1 MPKKR
6 HNRMKVALVHHWLPK
21 MRGGERVLEAMC
33 EMFPDSDIFTLVM
46 TKSEITE
53 TINKHKITTSFI
65 QNMPFGEK
73 KYRIYLPLMPIAVEQ
88 FDLREYD
95 IVISSDASVV
105 KGVITRPD
113 TLHISYCHSPIRYA
127 WDMYHEYLN
136 SAGLGY
142 IKRKLMPIVMNY
154 IRNWDFSASQRV
166 DYFVSNSRHTANRI
180 KKYYRRSS
188 VVISPPVDIDQFK
201 KGVKKSDYYLF
212 LGQLTPYKGAEL
224 AVETFNKLQKKLIV
238 AGSGE
243 RLSAVKK
250 LAGDSVKVMG
260 GCSRKKII
268 DLLSKARALIFP
280 CEEDFGIVPVE
291 AQASG
296 TPVIAYGR
304 GGALETINGVFT
316 GDIPTSENTGIW
328 FRNKSIEGLSEA
340 IDWFESF
347 ETVFSDEQIC
357 SYVKRF
363 NKERYKTE
371 MGEFIQQKWNKF
383 VQNGYTITQ
392 ERLI

>member
-1 MPKKR
+1 
-6 HNRMKVALVHHWLPK
+6 MKIALVHHWLPK

-46 TKSEITE
+46 TKSEISE
-53 TINKHKITTSFI
+53 TIKKHKITTSFI
-65 QNMPFGEK
+65 QKMPFGEK
-73 KYRIYLPLMPIAVEQ
+73 KYQFYLPLMPIAVEQ

-95 IVISSDASVV
+95 IVISSDASVM

-127 WDMYHEYLN
+127 WDLYHEYLN
-136 SAGLGY
+136 STGLGY

-154 IRNWDFSASQRV
+154 IRNWDSNASQRV
-166 DYFVSNSRHTANRI
+166 DYFISNSRHTANRI

-188 VVISPPVDIDQFK
+188 VVIYPPVDVDQFK
-201 KGVKKSDYYLF
+201 KGIEKSDYYLF

-224 AVETFNKLQKKLIV
+224 AVETFNNLEKKLIV
-238 AGSGE
+238 IGSGE

-250 LAGDSVKVMG
+250 LAGDNVKVMG
-260 GCSRKKII
+260 DCSRKEII
-268 DLLSKARALIFP
+268 DFLSKARALIYP

-316 GDIPTSENTGIW
+316 GELPTSENTGIW

-357 SYVKRF
+357 NYVKHF

-371 MGEFIQQKWNKF
+371 MDEFIQKKLDEF
-383 VQNGYTITQ
+383 VSIDYTIKHD
-392 ERLI
+392 RLI